1 LWGTHGRPP
10 PRPRHAFEMQD
21 GTEGSFEEDPGW
33 PLNRSFLIFF
43 IPAFGPQL
51 YRRRAGPLRGEGL
64 GMLRMLFISFFNAV
78 IMFGVVLLF
87 IPGVHAH
94 AVPWLPILLGF
105 AAGAVAVSRFVE
117 RRLDCS
123 SDAKLAASY
132 RNRFFVRIAFGESVA
147 LLAFVFTFI
156 GGPKWIYYVGA
167 AITLVYFWLRAAPT
181 REALIRDQDALQAL
195 GCGRSLIRALRLG
208 EAGSR

>member
-1 LWGTHGRPP
+1 MEQ
-10 PRPRHAFEMQD
+10 AI
-21 GTEGSFEEDPGW
+21 EGSFEEDPGW
-33 PLNRSFLIFF
+33 PLNRSFLVFF
-43 IPAFGPQL
+43 IPAVGPQL

-87 IPGVHAH
+87 IPGVPGEHAH
-94 AVPWLPILLGF
+94 AAPWLPILVGF
-105 AAGAVAVSRFVE
+105 AAAAVVASRLVE
-117 RRLDCS
+117 RPLDCS

-132 RNRFFVRIAFGESVA
+132 RSRFFVRIAFGESVA

-167 AITLVYFWLRAAPT
+167 AITLVYFWSRVAPT
-181 REALIRDQDALQAL
+181 RGALVRDQDALHAI

-208 EAGSR
+208 DVDSN